1 MRQMHG
7 DMGRGAERAIRVGVG
22 AIRMGVRDL
31 HGTSNGHQ
39 KNANQREEYPPRASS
54 ALSEVISSHSRTI
67 AQQRNVWCLGKSQF
81 GSDLGNRPGRT
92 RKGREGVTRTE
103 PAIPPGLSERGY

>member
-31 HGTSNGHQ
+31 HGTRNGHQ

-67 AQQRNVWCLGKSQF
+67 AQQHNVWCLGKSQF
-81 GSDLGNRPGRT
+81 GSDLGNRPGPDAKR
-92 RKGREGVTRTE
+92 
-103 PAIPPGLSERGY
+103 PGGGHAD